1 MRLAGRAPAHREL
14 AATLIANY
22 EVLLDRPEVELRVG
36 VDADAQAVIDLEP
49 GVVVVATGARPL
61 APPHALDGVEVVQA
75 WEVLGG
81 ARPPGRIVMAD
92 WGGDA
97 AGVDCAELLA
107 LEGRD
112 VTLAVG
118 AVAVGETLHQYTRN
132 GYIARLSRAGVRIE
146 HYLGLHDA
154 TGGVVRFR
162 NVLAPELET
171 ELEADALVVA
181 LGRVPADDLA
191 ADLRERAVGVHVEQA
206 GDCRSPRGI
215 EEAILEGT
223 LAARRAT
230 RRAATLGPRG
240 AIAQLGERLLCKQEV
255 AGSIPAG
262 SISKRPARYGGI

>member
-1 MRLAGRAPAHREL
+1 MVERAAEVGGQVRLAGRAPGHDEL

-61 APPHALDGVEVVQA
+61 APPHALHGVEVVQA

-81 ARPPGRIVMAD
+81 ARPPGRIVVAD

-97 AGVDCAELLA
+97 AGVDCASA
-107 LEGRD
+107 AGDGRD

-191 ADLRERAVGVHVEQA
+191 ADLRERAVAHVEQA

-215 EEAILEGT
+215 EEAVLEGT

-230 RRAATLGPRG
+230 LAPLHSA
-240 AIAQLGERLLCKQEV
+240 
-255 AGSIPAG
+255 PAG
-262 SISKRPARYGGI
+262 P